1 MAGGLNL
8 YGYAAGDPINGS
20 DPFGLDPSY
29 DLIVR
34 YVAGEIGGG
43 SARNQEAISTL
54 ANEATQRA
62 VRALINRSAIVGVTL
77 VIADAYRSI
86 AAQNDLYMIGRS
98 SYCDSDFFCLIDSR
112 KTVTNATGGS
122 SWHNFG
128 FAVDVYPLQEGRINW
143 NATRADYEP
152 VVKIGIALGF
162 EWGGNWKSQVDKP
175 HFQRPDGRKL
185 SDMR

>member
-112 KTVTNATGGS
+112 KTV
-122 SWHNFG
+122 
-128 FAVDVYPLQEGRINW
+128 PM
-143 NATRADYEP
+143 P
-152 VVKIGIALGF
+152 
-162 EWGGNWKSQVDKP
+162 QVDQAGTTSASRSMYIP
-175 HFQRPDGRKL
+175 FRKVG
-185 SDMR
+185 STGMRREPTTSPS